1 METIL
6 ITGANKG
13 IGLEL
18 VRGFAAS
25 GRHVIACCRAP
36 SEASDLQGLAASND
50 KVEVHEVHVSD
61 GASVAALAQ
70 TIGDRPIDILINNAG
85 MAGPG
90 FQHQGLADMDYDG
103 WAETFAVNTMA
114 PLRVLQAFRANL
126 ASGTNARA
134 VTVTS
139 QMGAIGLDIPVMF
152 AYCSSKGAVNKVM
165 RIAAPELK
173 ADGIAV
179 ALVHPGFVQTDMGG
193 PGAEITSEA
202 SAAGLISVIDGLTLE
217 DSPCFKTWEGTDHV
231 W

>member
-18 VRGFAAS
+18 VRGFAGS

-36 SEASDLQGLAASND
+36 GEAKDLQAIAAAND

-61 GASVAALAQ
+61 GDSVAALAQ
-70 TIGDRPIDILINNAG
+70 AIGDRPIDVLINNAG
-85 MAGPG
+85 MAGPD

-114 PLRVLQAFRANL
+114 PLRVLQAFRQNL
-126 ASGTNARA
+126 SKGSNARA

-139 QMGAIGLDIPVMF
+139 QMGAIGLDMAVMY

-165 RIAAPELK
+165 RLAAPELK
-173 ADGIAV
+173 GDGIAV

-193 PGAEITSEA
+193 PGAAITPEA
-202 SAAGLISVIDGLTLE
+202 SATGLISVIDALTLD

>member
-18 VRGFAAS
+18 VRGFAQSA
-25 GRHVIACCRAP
+25 RHVIACCRAP
-36 SEASDLQGLAASND
+36 DEASDLQAIAAANNH
-50 KVEVHEVHVSD
+50 VEVHEVQVSD
-61 GASVAALAQ
+61 GASVVALAEA
-70 TIGDRPIDILINNAG
+70 IGERPIDVLINNAG
-85 MAGPG
+85 MAGPS

-114 PLRVLQAFRANL
+114 PLRMLQSFRPNL
-126 ASGTNARA
+126 AKGTNARA

-139 QMGAIGLDIPVMF
+139 QMGAIGLDMPVMF

-165 RIAAPELK
+165 RLAAPELK
-173 ADGIAV
+173 GDGIAV
-179 ALVHPGFVQTDMGG
+179 ALLHPGFVKTDMGG
-193 PGAEITSEA
+193 PGAQIAPEA
-202 SAAGLISVIDGLTLE
+202 SARGLISVIDTLTLD
-217 DSPCFKTWEGTDHV
+217 DSPCFKTWEGNDHV